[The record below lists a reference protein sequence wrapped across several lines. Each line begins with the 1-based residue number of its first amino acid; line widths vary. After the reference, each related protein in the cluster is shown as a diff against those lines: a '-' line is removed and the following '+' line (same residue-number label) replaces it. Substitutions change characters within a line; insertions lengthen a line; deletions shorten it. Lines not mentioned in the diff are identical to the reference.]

1 MLIRPAQEHKDKRMT
16 HWPAATIQADF
27 DRIARAGEEQGWNHN
42 NHYHPY
48 LLRHLPPHCQHAL
61 EIGCGTGAFARL
73 LAQRANHVLA
83 LDLSPEM
90 IRLAQERSQ
99 HTPTI
104 EYQVGDILTYPLPA
118 AHFAFVGS
126 VATFHHLPLAPLLAK
141 VKAALKPGGVLA
153 VLDLYTAQSTAD
165 YLTAVAAV
173 PVSKILQL
181 RKNGRPWRPSLQAQ
195 AAWAAHDQ
203 HDSYLS
209 LAAIRQ
215 VCAELLPGAII
226 KRHLLWRYSLV
237 WRKPTMP

>member
-1 MLIRPAQEHKDKRMT
+1 MT
-16 HWPAATIQADF
+16 DWPAATIQADF

-48 LLRHLPPHCQHAL
+48 LLRHLPSPCQHTL

-73 LAQRANHVLA
+73 LAQRADHVLA

-99 HTPTI
+99 HMPTI
-104 EYQVGDILTYPLPA
+104 EYQVGDILAYPLPDN
-118 AHFAFVGS
+118 HFAFIGS
-126 VATFHHLPLAPLLAK
+126 IATFHHLSLAPLLAK
-141 VKAALKPGGVLA
+141 VKTALKPGGVLA
-153 VLDLYTAQSTAD
+153 ALDLYTAQSTAD
-165 YLTAVAAV
+165 YLTAAAAV

-181 RKNGRPWRPSLQAQ
+181 RKNGRLRRPLPQAQ

-203 HDSYLS
+203 HDSYLP
-209 LAAIRQ
+209 LAVIRQ

-226 KRHLLWRYSLV
+226 KRHLLWRYSLI
-237 WRKPTMP
+237 WQKPTVPS